1 MTKGQSYGNDLAY
14 YFNPAASG
22 RYTRMA
28 PQQRLGL
35 LPRWR
40 YRVDP
45 ADCFNPDLDGPH
57 LSQLNNRLLRHFTKR
72 SKLMNWDQI
81 KGNWKQVKGKVKEKW
96 GKLNDNDLDV
106 IGGQKDQLIGKLQNA
121 YGYQKEQAEKQ
132 VDEFLARL

>member
-1 MTKGQSYGNDLAY
+1 
-14 YFNPAASG
+14 
-22 RYTRMA
+22 
-28 PQQRLGL
+28 
-35 LPRWR
+35 
-40 YRVDP
+40 
-45 ADCFNPDLDGPH
+45 
-57 LSQLNNRLLRHFTKR
+57 
-72 SKLMNWDQI
+72 MNWDKI